1 MQGYK
6 VLCVSVPRDPG
17 NILPQEVTLDLRP
30 KRELEL
36 GIERKEGRGS
46 GDGVTTKPNTSQKG
60 EGTTGECTGVI

>member
-1 MQGYK
+1 M
-6 VLCVSVPRDPG
+6 
-17 NILPQEVTLDLRP
+17 DLRP

-46 GDGVTTKPNTSQKG
+46 GDGVTTEPNTNQKG